1 MRAGHTYSL
10 QPYEGPGSRFTC
22 PACGGKRCFTRY
34 VDENGDCL
42 DEAVG
47 RCNHESRCGYH
58 YTPRQFFEDHPSAR
72 PDWKENFF
80 RIPQQTIKKT
90 VKKQLWTIKA
100 DIVKSTVNP
109 AIESDFTAFLTG
121 LIGRKNTAK
130 IVKKYHIGVT
140 KNRDVIFYQLD
151 TEGRCRTGKI
161 MKYDRK
167 TGHRVKDEKVGG
179 KITWVHSVLRQS
191 ADPLLRLP
199 DGWELTQCLFGEH
212 LLRQFPFK
220 PVALVESEKT
230 AVICSTFWPEYI
242 WLATGGKSQLN
253 DRLQVLKGRKVVAF
267 PDVDGY
273 LEWKEKLSRVRG
285 LDIVVSDV
293 LEKEAT
299 FEDRANHV
307 DIADLLIRQQREERL
322 DVGEDGGRGGF
333 EGFEGFGKPGGF
345 EEPGKC
351 GNFGEPADSL
361 THPTFLKLKKLLGV
375 GNMEEVAL
383 LVAGLD
389 LEVVGWWRG

>member
-34 VDENGDCL
+34 VDENGDWL

-58 YTPRQFFEDHPSAR
+58 YTPRQFLEDHPSAR

-80 RIPQQTIKKT
+80 RIPQRSIPHP
-90 VKKQLWTIKA
+90 VKKRLWTLSA
-100 DIVKSTVNP
+100 DIVRNSVHPTLD
-109 AIESDFTAFLTG
+109 SDFTLFLKN
-121 LIGRKNTAK
+121 LIGGEKTCEAVNT
-130 IVKKYHIGVT
+130 YCLGVT

-151 TEGRCRTGKI
+151 KEGRCRTGKI

-167 TGHRVKDEKVGG
+167 TGHRIKDEQVGG
-179 KITWVHSVLRQS
+179 KITWVHAVLRQS

-212 LLRQFPFK
+212 LLKQYPFK

-230 AVICSTFWPEYI
+230 AVICSAFWPEYI

-253 DRLQVLKGRKVVAF
+253 DRLQVLRGRKVVAF

-307 DIADLLIRQQREERL
+307 DIADLLIRQQREERVEVEVAGEFGV
-322 DVGEDGGRGGF
+322 VGGFGEPGGF
-333 EGFEGFGKPGGF
+333 EGCGKPGCF
-345 EEPGKC
+345 EESVDP
-351 GNFGEPADSL
+351 L
-361 THPTFLKLKKLLGV
+361 LHPTFLKLKKLVGA

-389 LEVVGWWRG
+389 LEVVGWWKG

>member
-1 MRAGHTYSL
+1 MRAGHTYAL

-22 PACGGKRCFTRY
+22 PACRGKRCFTRY
-34 VDENGDCL
+34 VDENGDWL

-80 RIPQQTIKKT
+80 RIPQRSIPHP
-90 VKKQLWTIKA
+90 VKKRLWTISA
-100 DIVKSTVNP
+100 DIVRNSVHPTLD
-109 AIESDFTAFLTG
+109 SDFTLFLKN
-121 LIGRKNTAK
+121 LIGGEKTCEAVNT
-130 IVKKYHIGVT
+130 YCLGVT

-151 TEGRCRTGKI
+151 KEGRCRTGKI

-167 TGHRVKDEKVGG
+167 TGHRIKDEQVGG
-179 KITWVHSVLRQS
+179 KITWVHAVLRQS

-212 LLRQFPFK
+212 LLKQYPFK

-230 AVICSTFWPEYI
+230 AVICSAFWPEYI

-253 DRLQVLKGRKVVAF
+253 DRLQVLRGRKVVAF

-307 DIADLLIRQQREERL
+307 DIADLLIRQQREERVEVEVAGEFGV
-322 DVGEDGGRGGF
+322 VGGFGEPGGF
-333 EGFEGFGKPGGF
+333 EGCGKPGCF
-345 EEPGKC
+345 EESVDP
-351 GNFGEPADSL
+351 L
-361 THPTFLKLKKLLGV
+361 LHPTFLKLKKLVGA

-389 LEVVGWWRG
+389 LEVVGWWKG

>member
-34 VDENGDCL
+34 VDENGDWL

-80 RIPQQTIKKT
+80 RIPQRSVPHP
-90 VKKQLWTIKA
+90 VKKRLWTLSA
-100 DIVKSTVNP
+100 DIVRNSVHPTLD
-109 AIESDFTAFLTG
+109 SDFTLFLKN
-121 LIGRKNTAK
+121 LIGREKTCEAVNT
-130 IVKKYHIGVT
+130 YCLGVT

-151 TEGRCRTGKI
+151 KEGRCRTGKI

-167 TGHRVKDEKVGG
+167 TGHRIKDEQVGG
-179 KITWVHSVLRQS
+179 KITWVHAVLRQS

-230 AVICSTFWPEYI
+230 AVICSAFWQEYI

-253 DRLQVLKGRKVVAF
+253 DRLQVLRGRKVVAF

-307 DIADLLIRQQREERL
+307 DIADLLIRQQQEERVEVEVAGEFGV
-322 DVGEDGGRGGF
+322 VGGFGEPGGF
-333 EGFEGFGKPGGF
+333 EGCGKPGCF
-345 EEPGKC
+345 EESVDP
-351 GNFGEPADSL
+351 L
-361 THPTFLKLKKLLGV
+361 LHPTFLKLKKLVGA

-389 LEVVGWWRG
+389 LEVVGWWKG

>member
-90 VKKQLWTIKA
+90 VKKQLWTIGA

-109 AIESDFTAFLTG
+109 AIDSDFTLFLKN
-121 LIGRKNTAK
+121 LIGGEKTCEA
-130 IVKKYHIGVT
+130 VSAYCLGVT

-151 TEGRCRTGKI
+151 KEGRCRTGKI

-167 TGHRVKDEKVGG
+167 TGHRIKDEQVGG
-179 KITWVHSVLRQS
+179 KITWVHAILRLS
-191 ADPLLRLP
+191 KNPSLLLP

-230 AVICSTFWPEYI
+230 AVICSAFWPEYI

-253 DRLQVLKGRKVVAF
+253 DRLQVLRGRKVVAF

-307 DIADLLIRQQREERL
+307 DIADLLIRQQREERVEVEVAGEFGV
-322 DVGEDGGRGGF
+322 VGGFGEPGGF
-333 EGFEGFGKPGGF
+333 EGCGKPGCF
-345 EEPGKC
+345 EESVDP
-351 GNFGEPADSL
+351 L
-361 THPTFLKLKKLLGV
+361 LHPTFLKLKKLVGA

-389 LEVVGWWRG
+389 LEVVGWWKG

>member
-34 VDENGDCL
+34 VDENGDWL

-80 RIPQQTIKKT
+80 RIPQRSIPHP
-90 VKKQLWTIKA
+90 VKKRLWTLSA
-100 DIVKSTVNP
+100 DIVRNSVHPTLD
-109 AIESDFTAFLTG
+109 SDFTLFLKN
-121 LIGRKNTAK
+121 LIGREKTCEAVNT
-130 IVKKYHIGVT
+130 YCLGVT

-151 TEGRCRTGKI
+151 KEGRCRTGKI

-167 TGHRVKDEKVGG
+167 TGHRIKDEQVGG
-179 KITWVHSVLRQS
+179 KITWVHAVLRQS

-212 LLRQFPFK
+212 LLKQYPFK

-230 AVICSTFWPEYI
+230 AVICSAFWPEYI

-253 DRLQVLKGRKVVAF
+253 DRLQVLRGRKVVAF

-307 DIADLLIRQQREERL
+307 DIADLLIRQQREERVEVEVAGEFGV
-322 DVGEDGGRGGF
+322 VGGFGEPGGF
-333 EGFEGFGKPGGF
+333 EGCGKPGCF
-345 EEPGKC
+345 EESVDP
-351 GNFGEPADSL
+351 L
-361 THPTFLKLKKLLGV
+361 LHPTFLKLKKLVGA

-389 LEVVGWWRG
+389 LEVVGWWKG

>member
-34 VDENGDCL
+34 VDENGDWL

-58 YTPRQFFEDHPSAR
+58 YTPKQFFENHPTAR
-72 PDWKENFF
+72 PDWEENFF
-80 RIPQQTIKKT
+80 RIPQRTVPHP
-90 VKKQLWTIKA
+90 VKKRLWTIPA
-100 DIVKSTVNP
+100 DIVKNSVHPTLD
-109 AIESDFTAFLTG
+109 SDFTLFLSS
-121 LIGRKNTAK
+121 LIGREKTCEAINA
-130 IVKKYHIGVT
+130 YCLGVT

-167 TGHRVKDEKVGG
+167 TGHRIKDEKVGG
-179 KITWVHSVLRQS
+179 KITWVHTILRLS
-191 ADPLLRLP
+191 KDPLLRLP
-199 DGWELTQCLFGEH
+199 SGWELTQCLFGEH
-212 LLRQFPFK
+212 LLKQYPFK

-230 AVICSTFWPEYI
+230 AVICSAFWPEYI

-253 DRLQVLKGRKVVAF
+253 DRLQVLRGRKVVAF

-273 LEWKEKLSRVRG
+273 LEWKEKLSQVRG
-285 LDIVVSDV
+285 LDITVSDV

-307 DIADLLIRQQREERL
+307 DIADLLIKQQREECV
-322 DVGEDGGRGGF
+322 DVVVAEDPGEAR
-333 EGFEGFGKPGGF
+333 
-345 EEPGKC
+345 EPGD
-351 GNFGEPADSL
+351 PL
-361 THPTFLKLKKLLGV
+361 LHPTFLKLRKLV
-375 GNMEEVAL
+375 NMRNMEELAY

>member
-1 MRAGHTYSL
+1 MRAGHTYAL

-22 PACGGKRCFTRY
+22 PACRGKRCFTRY
-34 VDENGDCL
+34 VDENGDWL

-90 VKKQLWTIKA
+90 VKKQLWTIGA

-130 IVKKYHIGVT
+130 IVKEYHIGVT
-140 KNRDVIFYQLD
+140 KSKDVIFYQLD

-161 MKYDRK
+161 MKYDRQ

-179 KITWVHSVLRQS
+179 KITWVHAVLRQS

-230 AVICSTFWPEYI
+230 AVICSAFWPEYI

-253 DRLQVLKGRKVVAF
+253 DRLQVLRGRKVVAF

-285 LDIVVSDV
+285 LDIAVSDV

-307 DIADLLIRQQREERL
+307 DIADLLIRQQRKELVAVE
-322 DVGEDGGRGGF
+322 VAGGRGGF
-333 EGFEGFGKPGGF
+333 EGFG
-345 EEPGKC
+345 EPGKF
-351 GNFGEPADSL
+351 GKFGEPGDAMS
-361 THPTFLKLKKLLGV
+361 HPTFLKLKKWLRAS
-375 GNMEEVAL
+375 NMEEVAL

-389 LEVVGWWRG
+389 LEVVGWWKG

>member
-34 VDENGDCL
+34 VDENGDWL

-90 VKKQLWTIKA
+90 VKKQLWTIGA

-109 AIESDFTAFLTG
+109 AIDSDFTAFLTG

-167 TGHRVKDEKVGG
+167 TRHRIKDEQVGG
-179 KITWVHSVLRQS
+179 KITWVHAVLRQS

-212 LLRQFPFK
+212 LLKQYPFK

-230 AVICSTFWPEYI
+230 AVICSAFWQEYI

-253 DRLQVLKGRKVVAF
+253 DRLQVLRGRKVVAF

-307 DIADLLIRQQREERL
+307 DIADLLIRQQQEERVEVEVAGEFGV
-322 DVGEDGGRGGF
+322 VGGFGEPGGF
-333 EGFEGFGKPGGF
+333 EGCGKPGCF
-345 EEPGKC
+345 EESVDP
-351 GNFGEPADSL
+351 L
-361 THPTFLKLKKLLGV
+361 LHPTFLKLKKLVGA

-389 LEVVGWWRG
+389 LEVVGWWKG

>member
-34 VDENGDCL
+34 VNENGNWL

-47 RCNHESRCGYH
+47 RCNHESRCRYH

-80 RIPQQTIKKT
+80 RIPQRSIPHP
-90 VKKQLWTIKA
+90 VKKRLWTISA
-100 DIVKSTVNP
+100 DIVRNSVHPTLD
-109 AIESDFTAFLTG
+109 SDFTLFLKN
-121 LIGRKNTAK
+121 LIGGEKTCEAVNT
-130 IVKKYHIGVT
+130 YCLGVT

-151 TEGRCRTGKI
+151 KEGRCRTGKI

-167 TGHRVKDEKVGG
+167 TGHRIKDEQVGG
-179 KITWVHSVLRQS
+179 KITWVHAVLRQS

-212 LLRQFPFK
+212 LLKQYPFK

-230 AVICSTFWPEYI
+230 AVICSAFWQEYI

-253 DRLQVLKGRKVVAF
+253 DRLQVLRGRKVVAF

-293 LEKEAT
+293 LEKEAS

-307 DIADLLIRQQREERL
+307 DIADLLIRQHRKEHMAITPVEQY
-322 DVGEDGGRGGF
+322 EDPRM
-333 EGFEGFGKPGGF
+333 
-345 EEPGKC
+345 
-351 GNFGEPADSL
+351 
-361 THPTFLKLKKLLGV
+361 HPTFLKLKGMVSGGSLEGQMGAENLEELADV
-375 GNMEEVAL
+375 GYMEELAL
-383 LVAGLD
+383 LVNELG
-389 LEVVGWWRG
+389 LEVEGMKR

>member
-34 VDENGDCL
+34 VDENGDWL

-80 RIPQQTIKKT
+80 RIPQRSIPHP
-90 VKKQLWTIKA
+90 VKKRLWTLSA
-100 DIVKSTVNP
+100 DIVRNSVHPTLD
-109 AIESDFTAFLTG
+109 SDFTLFLKN
-121 LIGRKNTAK
+121 LIGGEKTCEAVNT
-130 IVKKYHIGVT
+130 YCLGVT

-151 TEGRCRTGKI
+151 KEGRCRTGKI

-167 TGHRVKDEKVGG
+167 TGHRIKDEQVGG

-230 AVICSTFWPEYI
+230 AVICSAFWQEYI

-253 DRLQVLKGRKVVAF
+253 DRLQVLRGRKVVAF

-307 DIADLLIRQQREERL
+307 DIADLLIRQQQEERVEVEVAGEFGV
-322 DVGEDGGRGGF
+322 VGGFGETGGF
-333 EGFEGFGKPGGF
+333 EGCGKPGCF
-345 EEPGKC
+345 EESVDP
-351 GNFGEPADSL
+351 L
-361 THPTFLKLKKLLGV
+361 LHPTFLKLKKLVGA

-389 LEVVGWWRG
+389 LEVVGWWKG

>member
-1 MRAGHTYSL
+1 
-10 QPYEGPGSRFTC
+10 
-22 PACGGKRCFTRY
+22 
-34 VDENGDCL
+34 
-42 DEAVG
+42 
-47 RCNHESRCGYH
+47 
-58 YTPRQFFEDHPSAR
+58 
-72 PDWKENFF
+72 
-80 RIPQQTIKKT
+80 
-90 VKKQLWTIKA
+90 
-100 DIVKSTVNP
+100 
-109 AIESDFTAFLTG
+109 
-121 LIGRKNTAK
+121 
-130 IVKKYHIGVT
+130 
-140 KNRDVIFYQLD
+140 
-151 TEGRCRTGKI
+151 
-161 MKYDRK
+161 MKYDRQ

-179 KITWVHSVLRQS
+179 KITWVHAVLRQS

-285 LDIVVSDV
+285 LHIVVSDV

-307 DIADLLIRQQREERL
+307 DIADLLIRQQREER
-322 DVGEDGGRGGF
+322 VAVEVEVEVEVEAGEQGD
-333 EGFEGFGKPGGF
+333 P
-345 EEPGKC
+345 
-351 GNFGEPADSL
+351 L
-361 THPTFLKLKKLLGV
+361 LHPTFLKLKKLLGV
-375 GNMEEVAL
+375 CNMKEVAL

-389 LEVVGWWRG
+389 LEVVGWWKG

>member
-34 VDENGDCL
+34 VDENGDWL

-80 RIPQQTIKKT
+80 RIPQRSIPHP
-90 VKKQLWTIKA
+90 VKKRLWTLSA
-100 DIVKSTVNP
+100 DIVRNSVHPTLD
-109 AIESDFTAFLTG
+109 SDFTLFLKN
-121 LIGRKNTAK
+121 LIGREKTCEAVNT
-130 IVKKYHIGVT
+130 YCLGVT

-151 TEGRCRTGKI
+151 KEGRCRTGKI

-167 TGHRVKDEKVGG
+167 TGHRIKDEQVGG
-179 KITWVHSVLRQS
+179 KITWVHAVLRQS

-199 DGWELTQCLFGEH
+199 DGWALTQCLFGEH

-230 AVICSTFWPEYI
+230 AVICSAFWPEYI

-253 DRLQVLKGRKVVAF
+253 DRLQVLRGRKVVAF

-307 DIADLLIRQQREERL
+307 DIADLLIRQQREERVEVEVAGEFGV
-322 DVGEDGGRGGF
+322 VGGFGEPGGF
-333 EGFEGFGKPGGF
+333 EGCGKPGCF
-345 EEPGKC
+345 EESVDP
-351 GNFGEPADSL
+351 L
-361 THPTFLKLKKLLGV
+361 LHPTFLKLKKLVGA

-389 LEVVGWWRG
+389 LEVVGWWKG

>member
-1 MRAGHTYSL
+1 MRTGHAYSL

-22 PACGGKRCFTRY
+22 PACGEKRCFTRY
-34 VDENGDCL
+34 VDENGDWL

-90 VKKQLWTIKA
+90 VKKQLWTIGA

-109 AIESDFTAFLTG
+109 AIESDFIAFLTG
-121 LIGRKNTAK
+121 LIGRKNTGK
-130 IVKKYHIGVT
+130 IVKEYHIGVT
-140 KNRDVIFYQLD
+140 KSKDVIFYQLD

-161 MKYDRK
+161 MKYDRQ

-179 KITWVHSVLRQS
+179 KITWVHAVLRQS

-212 LLRQFPFK
+212 LLRQHPFK

-230 AVICSTFWPEYI
+230 AVICSAFWPEYI

-253 DRLQVLKGRKVVAF
+253 DRLQVLRGRKVVAF

-307 DIADLLIRQQREERL
+307 DIADLLIRQWREER
-322 DVGEDGGRGGF
+322 VEAEVARESGGAGSFGETGGF
-333 EGFEGFGKPGGF
+333 EGCGKPGCF
-345 EEPGKC
+345 EESVDP
-351 GNFGEPADSL
+351 L
-361 THPTFLKLKKLLGV
+361 LHPTFLKLKKLVGA

-389 LEVVGWWRG
+389 LEVVGWWKG

>member
-34 VDENGDCL
+34 VDENGDWL

-58 YTPRQFFEDHPSAR
+58 YKPRQFFEDHPSAR

-80 RIPQQTIKKT
+80 RIPQQTIKRT
-90 VKKQLWTIKA
+90 VKKQLWTIGA

-109 AIESDFTAFLTG
+109 AIDSDFTAFLTG

-130 IVKKYHIGVT
+130 IVKEYHIGVT

-161 MKYDRK
+161 MKYDRQ

-179 KITWVHSVLRQS
+179 KITWVHAILRLSQ
-191 ADPLLRLP
+191 DPLLRLP

-212 LLRQFPFK
+212 LLKKHPFK

-230 AVICSTFWPEYI
+230 AVICSAFWPEYI

-253 DRLQVLKGRKVVAF
+253 DRLQVLRGRKVVAF

-273 LEWKEKLSRVRG
+273 LEWKEKLSWVRG
-285 LDIVVSDV
+285 LDIAVSDV

-307 DIADLLIRQQREERL
+307 DIADLLIKQQREER
-322 DVGEDGGRGGF
+322 VEVEVAGEFGVVGGF
-333 EGFEGFGKPGGF
+333 GETGGF

-389 LEVVGWWRG
+389 LEVVGWQRG

>member
-1 MRAGHTYSL
+1 
-10 QPYEGPGSRFTC
+10 
-22 PACGGKRCFTRY
+22 
-34 VDENGDCL
+34 VDENGDWL

-130 IVKKYHIGVT
+130 IVKEYHIGVT
-140 KNRDVIFYQLD
+140 KSKDVIFYQLD

-161 MKYDRK
+161 MKYDRQ

-179 KITWVHSVLRQS
+179 KITWVHAVLRQS

-212 LLRQFPFK
+212 LLKQYPFK

-230 AVICSTFWPEYI
+230 AVICSAFWPEYI

-253 DRLQVLKGRKVVAF
+253 DRLQVLRGRKVVAF

-293 LEKEAT
+293 LEKEAS

-307 DIADLLIRQQREERL
+307 DIADLLIRQWREER
-322 DVGEDGGRGGF
+322 VEVEVAEGRGGF

-351 GNFGEPADSL
+351 GNFGEPGDAMS
-361 THPTFLKLKKLLGV
+361 HPTFLKLKKWLGA

-389 LEVVGWWRG
+389 LEVVGCDEF